1 MIFILIGNDYLVT
14 CKCGCICRVL
24 CEQQHFIF
32 KVYYYSVIYLSFSIR
47 FIISRM
53 SSFDLGGLSTF
64 NMQHGFVEALVRGFR
79 SGFLKDDAYH
89 HLTQCENLEV

>member
-1 MIFILIGNDYLVT
+1 
-14 CKCGCICRVL
+14 
-24 CEQQHFIF
+24 
-32 KVYYYSVIYLSFSIR
+32 
-47 FIISRM
+47 M

-89 HLTQCENLEV
+89 HLTQCENLEVFM